1 MNTLLGDGVVSLLCK
16 AHYRNKS
23 DALLKQVSKT
33 FPDETTRKT
42 MSELL
47 RIFATLL

>member
-1 MNTLLGDGVVSLLCK
+1 MVLFRCFQ

-23 DALLKQVSKT
+23 DARLKQFSKT
-33 FPDETTRKT
+33 FHEETTRKT

-47 RIFATLL
+47 RIYAMLL